1 MSDGLAKVA
10 MIGVDAAEL
19 SFIQRWLPSLPAF
32 RRILETGTLHRL
44 GSTAGVFPGS
54 VWPTFYSGR
63 PPGEHGVY
71 HHLQWDPNAM
81 QLRRVT
87 DDWLYVEPFWYEL
100 ERCGFH
106 VATIDVPMSFP
117 SRLTRGAEV
126 INWGS
131 HDELGPFGAH
141 PAHLAAE
148 IRLKFGRHPMGSEIP
163 VRKSSGQ
170 LERIRQKLVAGAMAK
185 SALSRWMLAQ
195 AEWDFFLTVFGET
208 HRGGHLL
215 WPEGGMDRSSPS
227 DGLLEVYQAVDRG
240 IGKLLE
246 ALSDDETTLI
256 VFALHGMGRN
266 DSQEH
271 FMPRVMDRVNA
282 RFLGDRAVSDD
293 RGGRE
298 PRSGQRGAMR
308 ILREHLPAGLQN
320 AVARAVPVAVRDMV
334 VSRQISEGHDWGRT
348 PGIALL
354 ADLNGYLRWNLQGRE
369 RRGMLEADGETVERY
384 ITWVRQCLLGLRA
397 SKVGT
402 ALVRDVLLSRDHFPG
417 RRMGLL
423 PDAVVTWSG
432 LPPISR
438 VYSDGIGSLAAEP
451 STGRAGNHRP
461 DGFCVIVEGARQ
473 RERRIPPPS
482 HISELSTFVR
492 TLLGQL
498 SVDSPP
504 P

>member
-1 MSDGLAKVA
+1 
-10 MIGVDAAEL
+10 MIGMDAAEL
-19 SFIQRWLPSLPAF
+19 SFIQQHLLSLPTL
-32 RRILETGTLHRL
+32 RRVLDAGTLYRL

-54 VWPTFYSGR
+54 VWPTFYSGM

-71 HHLQWDPNAM
+71 HHLQWDAGAM
-81 QLRRVT
+81 QLRRVSE
-87 DDWLYVEPFWYEL
+87 DWLYVEPFWYDL
-100 ERCGFH
+100 ERRGFH

-141 PAHLAAE
+141 PGHLAAE
-148 IRLKFGRHPMGSEIP
+148 IRMKFGRHPMGSEIP
-163 VRKSSGQ
+163 VRKSPGQ
-170 LERIRQKLVAGAMAK
+170 LEKIRQKLVAGAMAK
-185 SALSRWMLAQ
+185 SALSRWLLAQ
-195 AEWDFFLTVFGET
+195 ADWDFFLTVFGET

-215 WPEGGMDRSSPS
+215 WPEGGVDCSTPS

-256 VFALHGMGRN
+256 IFALHGMGRN

-282 RFLGDRAVSDD
+282 GFSGDRGVSDS

-298 PRSGQRGAMR
+298 SRGGQRGAMR
-308 ILREHLPAGLQN
+308 ILREHIPAGLQN
-320 AVARAVPVAVRDMV
+320 AIARAAPVTVRDLV
-334 VSRQISEGHDWGRT
+334 VSRQISAGHDWGHT

-369 RRGMLEADGETVERY
+369 RRGMLKGDGGMLERY
-384 ITWVRQCLLGLRA
+384 IAWVRQCLLGLRV
-397 SKVGT
+397 SEVGT

-432 LPPISR
+432 LLPISR

-473 RERRIPPPS
+473 RERRIPPPN
-482 HISELSTFVR
+482 HISELSAYVCA
-492 TLLGQL
+492 LLGEP
-498 SVDSPP
+498 SVKLQT
-504 P
+504 

>member
-1 MSDGLAKVA
+1 
-10 MIGVDAAEL
+10 MIGMDAAEL
-19 SFIQRWLPSLPAF
+19 SFIQQHLLSLPTL
-32 RRILETGTLHRL
+32 RRVLEAGTLYRL
-44 GSTAGVFPGS
+44 ESTAGVFPGS
-54 VWPTFYSGR
+54 VWPTFYSGM

-71 HHLQWDPNAM
+71 HHLQWDSDAM

-87 DDWLYVEPFWYEL
+87 EDWLYVEPFWYEL
-100 ERCGFH
+100 ERHGFH
-106 VATIDVPMSFP
+106 VAAIDVPMSFP
-117 SRLTRGAEV
+117 SRLVRGAEI

-141 PAHLAAE
+141 PGQLAAK

-163 VRKSSGQ
+163 VRKRSGQ
-170 LERIRQKLVAGAMAK
+170 LEKIRQKLVAGAMAK
-185 SALSRWMLAQ
+185 SALSRWILAQ
-195 AEWDFFLTVFGET
+195 AEWDFYLTVFGET

-215 WPEGGMDRSSPS
+215 WPEGGMDCSTPS

-282 RFLGDRAVSDD
+282 RFLGDRDGKGD
-293 RGGRE
+293 RR
-298 PRSGQRGAMR
+298 PRGGQRGAMR
-308 ILREHLPAGLQN
+308 LLREHLPAGLQN
-320 AVARAVPVAVRDMV
+320 AVARAVPVALRDMV

-369 RRGMLEADGETVERY
+369 RRGMLEGDGEAVERY
-384 ITWVRQCLLGLRA
+384 IAWVRQCLMGLRA
-397 SKVGT
+397 PEVGA

-417 RRMGLL
+417 SRLELL

-432 LPPISR
+432 LPPISQ
-438 VYSDGIGSLAAEP
+438 VHSDEIGSLAAEP

-473 RERRIPPPS
+473 REWRIPPPS
-482 HISELSTFVR
+482 HISELGTFVCA
-492 TLLGQL
+492 LLGES
-498 SVDSPP
+498 SVKVQS
-504 P
+504 